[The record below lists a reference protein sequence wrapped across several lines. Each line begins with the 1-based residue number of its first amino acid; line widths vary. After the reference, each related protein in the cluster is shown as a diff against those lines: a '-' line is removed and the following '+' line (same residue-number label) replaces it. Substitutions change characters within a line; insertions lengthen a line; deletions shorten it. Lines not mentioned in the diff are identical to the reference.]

1 MAIFCGV
8 DIVEI
13 DRIRKSF
20 ETNGID
26 FRDRV
31 FTTVEIG
38 YCENRKA
45 ARFESYAARFAA
57 KEAVSKAFGTGIG
70 NVGWKDIEVLN
81 DGNGK
86 PYVVLSDNARNIF
99 NRMKGLGISLSLSH
113 CKHYAVAYA
122 VIETCGGG
130 SSDECNA

>member
-1 MAIFCGV
+1 MAIYCGV

-13 DRIRKSF
+13 ERIRNSF
-20 ETNGID
+20 KISGTD

-31 FTTVEIG
+31 FTTAEID

-45 ARFESYAARFAA
+45 SRFESYAARFAA

-81 DGNGK
+81 DENGK
-86 PYVVLSDNARNIF
+86 PYVVLSENAKSTF
-99 NRMKGLGISLSLSH
+99 NKIMGLGISLSLSH

-122 VIETCGGG
+122 VVEASGGG
-130 SSDECNA
+130 SAE